1 MIDLSK
7 VHCLVTGGTGK
18 IGSCIVKGFLER
30 GAKVTSINRNK
41 SNKLEHLKCDK
52 LNQVNLDVTNEKEFK
67 SLMGDLDNKSEKVTT
82 LVNACSY
89 RPMNKCMSDTIDK
102 WKESILNN
110 SLALFIPTRNCLE
123 MMVKNKVQGSIITIS
138 SIYGI
143 VSPQFSIYDG
153 VSFKSEPDYSYNKFA
168 SIGFTKYIA
177 SYYAKNKIIANVIS
191 PGGLFNNQEEKFVE
205 RYKSIVPLNRMADG
219 KDIQGLACF
228 LASEEARYITGS
240 VIPVDGG
247 WTNI

>member
-30 GAKVTSINRNK
+30 GAKVTSINRTK
-41 SNKLEHLKCDK
+41 SNKLEHLKCDRLK
-52 LNQVNLDVTNEKEFK
+52 QVHLDVTNEKEFK
-67 SLMGDLDNKSEKVTT
+67 SLIDDLDNKSENVTT

-89 RPMNKCMSDTIDK
+89 RPMNECMSDTIDK
-102 WKESILNN
+102 WKDSILNN
-110 SLALFIPTRNCLE
+110 SLALFIPTRSCIE

-143 VSPQFSIYDG
+143 VSPQFSIYEG

-191 PGGLFNNQEEKFVE
+191 PGGVFNNQEEKFVE
-205 RYKSIVPLNRMADG
+205 KYNSIVPLSRMANA
-219 KDIQGLACF
+219 KDIEGLACF
-228 LASEEARYITGS
+228 LASEEARYISGS